1 MDTIT
6 ERLRSKYG
14 ERMTLAECSK
24 ELRIPYET
32 LLQYR
37 VRGIMP
43 IKTHKDGRRVYGM
56 TDDVAK
62 HLEGFL
68 S

>member
-14 ERMTLAECSK
+14 ERMTLHEIGEA
-24 ELRIPYET
+24 LRIPYET

-37 VRGIMP
+37 VRDKMP
-43 IKTHKDGRRVYGM
+43 FKTHRDGKRVYGM